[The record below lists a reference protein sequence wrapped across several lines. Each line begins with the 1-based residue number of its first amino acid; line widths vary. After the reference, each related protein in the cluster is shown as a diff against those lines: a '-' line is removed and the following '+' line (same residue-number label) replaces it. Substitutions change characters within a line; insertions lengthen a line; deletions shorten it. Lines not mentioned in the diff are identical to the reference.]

1 MQELR
6 LELFLE
12 KWGPQAQVMSCLR
25 KIPNSLKGGS
35 PISFLANPAK
45 SRNFTLLIKVKIAGI
60 ISLAAF
66 QAELWQLGKNSAV
79 QQPAAFKTALAI
91 LSAFPGDL
99 EIELLPQVPEA
110 GWPELL

>member
-1 MQELR
+1 
-6 LELFLE
+6 
-12 KWGPQAQVMSCLR
+12 MSCRR

-35 PISFLANPAK
+35 PIPFLAYPAE
-45 SRNFTLLIKVKIAGI
+45 SGNVPLLIKVKTAGI

-79 QQPAAFKTALAI
+79 QQPETVKTALAL

-99 EIELLPQVPEA
+99 EIELLPQIPEA